1 MQAKLRTDLARA
13 CKAAGIPLYSPHDL
27 RHRRISLWHM
37 QGVPLAQVG
46 QWVGQ
51 RNLSVTADTYTH
63 VIADNEIERVALLDA
78 VTSGKLRSMS
88 GLWRFGSSP

>member
-1 MQAKLRTDLARA
+1 
-13 CKAAGIPLYSPHDL
+13 
-27 RHRRISLWHM
+27 M

-63 VIADNEIERVALLDA
+63 VIADAEINRTA
-78 VTSGKLRSMS
+78 VLRDK
-88 GLWRFGSSP
+88 P